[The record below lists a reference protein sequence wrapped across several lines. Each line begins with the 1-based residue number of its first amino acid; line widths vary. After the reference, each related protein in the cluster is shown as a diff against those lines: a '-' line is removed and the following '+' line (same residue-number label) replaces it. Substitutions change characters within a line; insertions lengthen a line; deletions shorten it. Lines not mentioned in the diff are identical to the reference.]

1 MRSRCMSLL
10 PRTTLHSDS
19 KQTKPFAQPSVTSR
33 IFHRLPSFVR
43 VVAPWTP
50 SRAAT
55 VCPTRDRHLAAG
67 SESAGSSW
75 QHGSVGASKSPP
87 KVSPLLFLF
96 LWYCNQS
103 LQAGYCSSSHIAIA
117 QFNEVDTVP
126 FRCFFQGV
134 TYSNSLRCEDYI

>member
-19 KQTKPFAQPSVTSR
+19 EQTKPFAQPSVTSR
-33 IFHRLPSFVR
+33 IFH
-43 VVAPWTP
+43 P

-55 VCPTRDRHLAAG
+55 VCPTRDRRLAAG

-75 QHGSVGASKSPP
+75 QHGSVGTSKSPP
-87 KVSPLLFLF
+87 KVSPLLFPF

-117 QFNEVDTVP
+117 QFGEVDTVQ
-126 FRCFFQGV
+126 FRCFFQGATV
-134 TYSNSLRCEDYI
+134 ILSGVKITFN